1 MDLVSL
7 IKLMIQQVQ
16 LKKEE
21 KPSIILFW
29 NDPNVVEN
37 DPWWC
42 SDINQFIKK
51 TKEKRPKFLS
61 SLWNCRECKWKFS
74 FSSLSTWQLVPW
86 SHGTWHRNINHCTG
100 SILLWVRVGFL
111 HNFLLV
117 LRIFLMKLKTKIN
130 LKILRRIC
138 LDSKSFMEPQ
148 RQLWESSSSRL
159 LIGFRKFYFRTENSL
174 PEQRSI
180 WSFQKI

>member
-1 MDLVSL
+1 MVFRYQP
-7 IKLMIQQVQ
+7 IYQ
-16 LKKEE
+16 KKQR
-21 KPSIILFW
+21 KRDPSFFPLFET
-29 NDPNVVEN
+29 VESAN
-37 DPWWC
+37 E
-42 SDINQFIKK
+42 NYF
-51 TKEKRPKFLS
+51 
-61 SLWNCRECKWKFS
+61 
-74 FSSLSTWQLVPW
+74 FSSLSTRQCW
-86 SHGTWHRNINHCTG
+86 SLGHMAHGIGILTTG

-117 LRIFLMKLKTKIN
+117 LRILLMKLKTKIN

>member
-1 MDLVSL
+1 
-7 IKLMIQQVQ
+7 MIRDGVPISTN
-16 LKKEE
+16 L
-21 KPSIILFW
+21 S
-29 NDPNVVEN
+29 
-37 DPWWC
+37 
-42 SDINQFIKK
+42 KK

-61 SLWNCRECKWKFS
+61 SLWNCRACKWKFS

-86 SHGTWHRNINHCTG
+86 SHGTLHRNINHWEHPSMSTF
-100 SILLWVRVGFL
+100 FL

-159 LIGFRKFYFRTENSL
+159 MIGFRKFYFRTENSL

-180 WSFQKI
+180 WSFPKNVTQDFSNPVLAQILTLKTL

>member
-1 MDLVSL
+1 
-7 IKLMIQQVQ
+7 MIIQRVQ
-16 LKKEE
+16 LKKEG

-74 FSSLSTWQLVPW
+74 FSSLSTRQCW
-86 SHGTWHRNINHCTG
+86 SLGHMAHGIGILTTG

-159 LIGFRKFYFRTENSL
+159 MIGFRKFYFRTENSL